1 MLCIIGY
8 AGTIFPCSLCG
19 NLNQNPIVPPEGFGK
34 QVIHSCRKN
43 PTTANSNKP
52 ALSHTKIINTMLDRM
67 KKKEHNEQTKL
78 YRITKDENNNI
89 LIVRIVTVIVVA
101 TIITILLAN
110 TVMMTITLALVK
122 ITITMRKIIRM
133 CIAGLSYL
141 LLSRKGLDR
150 EFAQELDI
158 RLWVR

>member
-1 MLCIIGY
+1 M
-8 AGTIFPCSLCG
+8 
-19 NLNQNPIVPPEGFGK
+19 
-34 QVIHSCRKN
+34 
-43 PTTANSNKP
+43 
-52 ALSHTKIINTMLDRM
+52 SHTKIINTMLDRM
-67 KKKEHNEQTKL
+67 KKKEHNEQAKL